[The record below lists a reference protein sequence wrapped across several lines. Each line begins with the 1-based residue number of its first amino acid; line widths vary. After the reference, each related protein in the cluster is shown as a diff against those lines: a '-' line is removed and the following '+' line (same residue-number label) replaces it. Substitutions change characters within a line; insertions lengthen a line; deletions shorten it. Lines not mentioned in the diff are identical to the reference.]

1 MIIRFDKDHLDF
13 KKDGEYDV
21 TPDSV
26 AIYLV
31 RLKVAKEVTGL
42 DGKPPVKKAAAK
54 PKTHAKPK
62 VKKEKAPAKAKQAKA
77 PVETKELKTTVENK

>member
-13 KKDGEYDV
+13 KEGKEYDV

-26 AIYLV
+26 AVYLV

-42 DGKPPVKKAAAK
+42 DGKPPVKKA
-54 PKTHAKPK
+54 PAKPK
-62 VKKEKAPAKAKQAKA
+62 VKKEKAK
-77 PVETKELKTTVENK
+77 VETKELKTPVENK